1 MAEENKPDENAD
13 NADEESES
21 PEEQNEGAEKDTQSD
36 QILALIKQMQKQQD
50 EFNAKLNKLNEQQ
63 ALLVKSGAVVREDD
77 EPEPETPSD
86 DDWLSSIDINNLD
99 I

>member
-1 MAEENKPDENAD
+1 MTEKNMSAENAD
-13 NADEESES
+13 NVDEKPES
-21 PEEQNEGAEKDTQSD
+21 PEEQNEGAEQDTQAE
-36 QILALIKQMQKQQD
+36 QMLEIIKQMQKKQD
-50 EFNAKLNKLNEQQ
+50 EFNAKLNKLDERQ
-63 ALLVKSGAVVREDD
+63 AILVKSGAVVREYD

>member
-1 MAEENKPDENAD
+1 MTKENKPKEGT
-13 NADEESES
+13 EQTES
-21 PEEQNEGAEKDTQSD
+21 PEEQTEGAEQDTHAEQM
-36 QILALIKQMQKQQD
+36 LALIKEMQKQQD

-63 ALLVKSGAVVREDD
+63 ALLVKSGAVVREYD

-86 DDWLSSIDINNLD
+86 EEWLSSIDINKLD